1 MPPLPELQQ
10 SFLPRVPFGN
20 GSRVARYGS
29 AVAVTTL
36 ATVLTYVMW
45 ARLGSTISP
54 LFFVGVL
61 FVAWYGG
68 LKPGLLSAFLSTVAC
83 TLVLA
88 ERAGSISLGAD
99 DLLRLTTFM
108 IGAVFVS
115 SLTMAR
121 RHAEEAA
128 LEAEKQLNITLKS
141 IGDAVITTDAHGRIT
156 FMNSIAQ
163 SLTGWQQHEA
173 SGREI
178 EEILRIV
185 DPLRG
190 CEVETVAT
198 RVLRDNVVLGLGDPV
213 YMVGRDGTEMPIDQ
227 IATCATTRARLT
239 AWY

>member
-68 LKPGLLSAFLSTVAC
+68 LKPGLLSAFLSVAAC
-83 TLVLA
+83 SLMFA
-88 ERAGSISLGAD
+88 ERAGSLSVGAD

-115 SLTMAR
+115 SLTLAR
-121 RHAEEAA
+121 RHSEEAPPA
-128 LEAEKQLNITLKS
+128 AEKQLNITLKPIS
-141 IGDAVITTDAHGRIT
+141 HPFLTTDAPH
-156 FMNSIAQ
+156 
-163 SLTGWQQHEA
+163 
-173 SGREI
+173 
-178 EEILRIV
+178 
-185 DPLRG
+185 
-190 CEVETVAT
+190 
-198 RVLRDNVVLGLGDPV
+198 
-213 YMVGRDGTEMPIDQ
+213 
-227 IATCATTRARLT
+227 RL
-239 AWY
+239 